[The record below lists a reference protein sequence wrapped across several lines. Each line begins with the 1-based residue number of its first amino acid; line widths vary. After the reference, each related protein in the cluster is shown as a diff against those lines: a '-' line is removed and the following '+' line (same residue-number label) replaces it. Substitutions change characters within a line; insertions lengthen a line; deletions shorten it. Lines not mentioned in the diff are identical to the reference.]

1 MKFSDFKNNI
11 DKLKQISLGG
21 LESQFKLIPAVRP
34 KFDLDK
40 IVENN
45 PKLSAVLCL
54 FYPNNQDETC
64 FILTKRAQ
72 YKGVHSSQI
81 SFPGGKQE
89 TFDTDLRE
97 TALRETYEEIGINN
111 IKIFRNLT
119 KTYIPP
125 SNFYVSPFM
134 GYVDKI
140 NTFKTNEE
148 VVEILEIKLADLLDD
163 CNLSVKQM
171 TTSYMQNVEV
181 PYFKLQNE
189 IVWGATA
196 MILSEI
202 KDLFK
207 ALLL

>member
-1 MKFSDFKNNI
+1 LKFPDFKNNI
-11 DKLKQISLGG
+11 DKIKQISLGG
-21 LESQFKLIPAVRP
+21 LESQFKMIPAVRSN
-34 KFDLDK
+34 FDLNTIAEK
-40 IVENN
+40 N

-54 FYPNNQDETC
+54 FYPNNQGETC

-89 TFDTDLRE
+89 TFDNGLAA

-111 IKIFRNLT
+111 IKIIRNLT

-140 NTFKTNEE
+140 NAFKTNEE
-148 VVEILEIKLADLLDD
+148 VAEILEIKLGDLLDD
-163 CNLSVKQM
+163 CNLAVKQM
-171 TTSYMQNVEV
+171 TTSYMKSVEV
-181 PYFKLQNE
+181 PYFNLQNE

-207 ALLL
+207 AFLL

>member
-1 MKFSDFKNNI
+1 LKFSDFKNNI